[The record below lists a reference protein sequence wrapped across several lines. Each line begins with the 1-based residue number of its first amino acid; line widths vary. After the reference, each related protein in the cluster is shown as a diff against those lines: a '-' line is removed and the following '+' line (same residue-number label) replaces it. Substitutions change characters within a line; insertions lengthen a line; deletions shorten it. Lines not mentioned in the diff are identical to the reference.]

1 MLDYA
6 ALYRKE
12 QTVQELVRDLTV
24 ADLHAETD
32 EMYDTIE
39 RLIADCSDADVTF
52 QPVDPNAHDPF
63 ATDPAAV
70 NQAWTLAHVIVHLT
84 ASCEESAFLA
94 AEMARGVPFH
104 GRSRYEVPWET
115 VTSIE
120 QVRQRLAESRRM
132 LHASL
137 QMWPD
142 HPHLDYTVEPWPGAS
157 PVDARGRYVLGL
169 AHAYDHLSQIAEI
182 VRQAKA
188 GDKGERIGNQ

>member
-12 QTVQELVRDLTV
+12 RTVQELVRDLSV

-115 VTSIE
+115 VTSIA

-142 HPHLDYTVEPWPGAS
+142 HPHLDYMVEPWPGAS

-188 GDKGERIGNQ
+188 GDNGEGIRN

>member
-6 ALYRKE
+6 AVYRRE
-12 QTVQELVRDLTV
+12 RTIQHLVDGLTV
-24 ADLHAETD
+24 TDLHAETD
-32 EMYDTIE
+32 EMYDTVE
-39 RLIADCSDADVTF
+39 RLIADCTDADVTF

-63 ATDPAAV
+63 ASDPNAV
-70 NQAWTLAHVIVHLT
+70 NQAWTLGHVIVHLT

-94 AEMARGVPFH
+94 AEMARGVPLH

-115 VTSIE
+115 VTTMA

-137 QMWPD
+137 NMWPD
-142 HPHLDYTVEPWPGAS
+142 HPHLDYIVEPWPGAP
-157 PVDARGRYVLGL
+157 PVDARGRFALGL
-169 AHAYDHLSQIAEI
+169 AHAYDHLGQIAEI

-188 GDKGERIGNQ
+188 SAHS